1 MSNGYVLNLQ
11 MITEI
16 WQENILIKRFEIA
29 RNIYN
34 ACLNKLLKQYKKLKN
49 NSLYRN
55 LLSQEKS
62 KARNSKL
69 SELNKTYCLTEYTL
83 HSYVKYMNQHF
94 KNNIDANTAQK
105 IATRAFKAFEKY
117 RFGKAKKLYFKS
129 YSQLDSVEG
138 KTNTS
143 GIRFKGNKIQWLGL
157 EIPVKIKT
165 KYEFTA
171 LNSKVKYCRILRKT
185 IRNKNRFFIQLVLE
199 GTPPQKREVFEN
211 QASVGLDIGTQ
222 IIAIVSKND
231 VKLLE
236 LAPNINIDS
245 KQKVKL
251 QRKMDRQ
258 RRSNN
263 PNKYNDNGTIKQNND
278 NWIFSKNYLKTKE
291 KLHDIQRKIAEKRR
305 ISHNKLANNI
315 LQLGTNIKVETMQFQ
330 GLQKKAKETTT
341 NPVTGKYKRKKRF
354 GKSISNKAPAMLLR
368 IIDTKLKYLGKHLQK
383 VNTYK
388 IKASQY
394 NHFNNSYEKKSLKNR
409 WNYINNQK
417 IQRDLYSAFL
427 IMNVCTNLKEI
438 DIKACNETF
447 DNFKKM
453 HDKEIL
459 RIKKNKTHISS
470 MGI

>member
-1 MSNGYVLNLQ
+1 MSNSYVLNLQ
-11 MITEI
+11 MTTET
-16 WQENILIKRFEIA
+16 WQETILTKRFEIA

-49 NSLYRN
+49 NSSYRN

-62 KARNSKL
+62 KIRNSKL
-69 SELNKTYCLTEYTL
+69 NELNKTYCLTEYTL

-129 YSQLDSVEG
+129 YNQLDSVEG

-143 GIRFKGNKIQWLGL
+143 GIRLKGNKMQWLGL

-165 KYEFTA
+165 KYEFAA
-171 LNSKVKYCRILRKT
+171 LNSKIKYCRIVRKT
-185 IRNKNRFFIQLVLE
+185 IRNKSRFFIQLVLE
-199 GTPPQKREVFEN
+199 GTPPQKREVSEN
-211 QASVGLDIGTQ
+211 HASVGLDIGTQ
-222 IIAIVSKND
+222 TIAIVSKND

-245 KQKVKL
+245 KQKIKL

-258 RRSNN
+258 RRSGN
-263 PNKYNDNGTIKQNND
+263 PNKYNENGTIKQNND
-278 NWIFSKNYLKTKE
+278 KWVFSKNYLKTKE

-305 ISHNKLANNI
+305 ISHNKLANTI
-315 LQLGTNIKVETMQFQ
+315 LQLGTDIKVEAMQFQ
-330 GLQKKAKETTT
+330 GLQKKAKETTI
-341 NPVTGKYKRKKRF
+341 NPITGKYKCKKRF
-354 GKSISNKAPAMLLR
+354 GKSISNKAPAMLLN
-368 IIDTKLKYLGKHLQK
+368 IIDIKLKYSGKQLQK
-383 VNTYK
+383 IDTYK
-388 IKASQY
+388 VKASQY
-394 NHFNNSYEKKSLKNR
+394 NHFNNSYEKKNLKDR

-427 IMNVCTNLKEI
+427 IMNVCANLKEI

-447 DNFKKM
+447 DSFKKM

-459 RIKKNKTHISS
+459 RIKNNKTNISS